1 MKTICPLDGP
11 SIYVHR
17 HRHICIFIDLGQNM
31 DISKIEAG
39 QNPPDDLNVIVEVP
53 LGGDPIK
60 YEIDK
65 ASGAMFVDRYLY
77 TEMRYPCNYGFVPHT
92 LSLDGDPIDVM
103 VVGNRPLVPGSVVR
117 ARPVGVLM
125 MTDDKGQDEKILAV
139 PHQALTRYYDKI
151 TTYQD
156 LPAILVDK
164 IRHFFEHYKD
174 LETGKWSQIDGWYG
188 VEKARELIQKSV
200 EREQQN
206 P

>member
-1 MKTICPLDGP
+1 M
-11 SIYVHR
+11 
-17 HRHICIFIDLGQNM
+17 DLNK
-31 DISKIEAG
+31 ISPG
-39 QNPPDDLNVIVEVP
+39 NNPPDDLNVVIEVP

-125 MTDDKGQDEKILAV
+125 MTDDGGPDEKILAV
-139 PHQALTRYYDKI
+139 PHPKLTSYYDKI
-151 TTYQD
+151 ATYHD
-156 LPAILVDK
+156 LPQTLIDK
-164 IRHFFEHYKD
+164 IGHFFEHYKD
-174 LETGKWSQIDGWYG
+174 LEQGKWTRIDGWFG
-188 VEKARELIQKSV
+188 IEKARELIQQSV
-200 EREQQN
+200 ERAAG
-206 P
+206 

>member
-1 MKTICPLDGP
+1 
-11 SIYVHR
+11 
-17 HRHICIFIDLGQNM
+17 M
-31 DISKIEAG
+31 DISKITVG
-39 QNPPDDLNVIVEVP
+39 NNPPDDVNVIVEVP

-151 TTYQD
+151 STYQD
-156 LPAILVDK
+156 LPSILVEK
-164 IRHFFEHYKD
+164 IQHFFEHYKD
-174 LETGKWSQIDGWYG
+174 LETGKWSKIDGWLG
-188 VEKARELIQKSV
+188 VEKARELIQMAV
-200 EREQQN
+200 EREQQT
-206 P
+206 

>member
-1 MKTICPLDGP
+1 
-11 SIYVHR
+11 
-17 HRHICIFIDLGQNM
+17 M
-31 DISKIEAG
+31 DITKIIAG
-39 QNPPDDLNVIVEVP
+39 SNPPDDVNVIIEVP

-125 MTDDKGQDEKILAV
+125 MTDDKGPDEKILAV
-139 PHQALTRYYDKI
+139 PHRALTSYYDKI
-151 TTYQD
+151 ATYHD
-156 LPAILVDK
+156 LPDILVQK
-164 IRHFFEHYKD
+164 ITHFFTHYKD
-174 LETGKWSQIDGWYG
+174 LESGKWSRVEGWSG
-188 VEKARELIQKSV
+188 VEKARELIQAAV
-200 EREQQN
+200 ERAPME
-206 P
+206 

>member
-1 MKTICPLDGP
+1 
-11 SIYVHR
+11 
-17 HRHICIFIDLGQNM
+17 M
-31 DISKIEAG
+31 DISKIATG
-39 QNPPDDLNVIVEVP
+39 QNPPDDINVIVEVP

-65 ASGAMFVDRYLY
+65 DSGAMFVDRYLY

-139 PHQALTRYYDKI
+139 PHPKLTSYYDKI
-151 TTYQD
+151 ATYHD
-156 LPAILVDK
+156 LPNILVEK
-164 IRHFFEHYKD
+164 ITHFFTHYKD
-174 LETGKWSQIDGWYG
+174 LEKGKWSNVDGWASI
-188 VEKARELIQKSV
+188 EKARELISQAVDRDS
-200 EREQQN
+200 N
-206 P
+206 